1 MSGATGPAADVP
13 SPKGGLTDRLV
24 WIALLFVLA
33 GWVVMMLRN
42 LGYLSLWMDEGF
54 HYLAAQGIL
63 QHGYPL
69 YPSGHIYYKAIFYA
83 YVLALLA
90 KVFGLTATTLRIVSV
105 FSIAGLIALAYF
117 IGRRFFSRTIGVLAF
132 FILAL
137 SVWEIED
144 GRLALYFAPL
154 QLMYLAS
161 LYIFYRAF
169 VDDDPRF
176 KPWVIVF
183 FVLTP
188 QVHQLGMG
196 IYFCYPALL
205 IMKGLKRFFKKDV
218 LLSFGVIT
226 LFYFFMQLSE
236 FFFWKVGYVYAK
248 TDTSLRG
255 MFNYFFS
262 SFNLDY
268 FKEFFRGFPWMSL
281 IVLAGIFLY
290 LGRLAVRSGGV
301 GAAGADDDRT
311 RSPWLY
317 FILALIFPL
326 LFFGIFRTHVQPRY
340 LAQLFPVFVFLF
352 LVGWQRLSGALVD
365 LFVTPFLALKPK
377 AKAVASMLLFLGGV
391 LLFTEGAGPGQA
403 LSIINRRYND
413 PIDAEI
419 ITRSGRFE
427 QEDNANTGLYVKH
440 FLKPDDIVIAIHVVF
455 QKVYV
460 GRVDYWLWSGGPGT
474 WDAWEKT
481 PDGWKDFYVGARWL
495 NNLDDLKK
503 VTEGNPGRRVWL
515 VGSTS
520 LVRRDHI
527 DQAISDYLGTQKDKV
542 VFRGWDGISEVYLW
556 NDEAG
561 ALTGGR
567 HTCEGEWLPARW
579 GAVEYGAEYSKQ
591 AAMAWEPGRPD
602 EFSAEIPGTFKAGRY
617 RLRLRIK
624 AEGGAGEAFAAA
636 VVSAETGERLRT
648 VRVPAGGGSW
658 VEPEISFALREG
670 DRPNIRVQVSGTA
683 RVRLDYFDVVPEE
696 AGR

>member
-1 MSGATGPAADVP
+1 MNDVSGGATDVP
-13 SPKGGLTDRLV
+13 LPKGARTDRLV
-24 WIALLFVLA
+24 WIALLLVLA
-33 GWVVMMLRN
+33 GWVVVMLRN

-83 YVLALLA
+83 YILALLA

-105 FSIAGLIALAYF
+105 LSVAGLLALAYF
-117 IGRRFFSRTIGVLAF
+117 IGRRFFSRTIGILAF

-169 VDDDPRF
+169 VDDDRRF

-183 FVLTP
+183 FILTP

-205 IMKGLKRFFKKDV
+205 IMKGLKRFLKKDV
-218 LLSFGVIT
+218 LLSFGIIT
-226 LFYFFMQLSE
+226 LFYFLMQVSE

-281 IVLAGIFLY
+281 IVLAGIFLC
-290 LGRLAVRSGGV
+290 LGRLA
-301 GAAGADDDRT
+301 AASRGADDDRS

-326 LFFGIFRTHVQPRY
+326 LFFGVFRTHVQPRY
-340 LAQLFPVFVFLF
+340 LAQLFPIFVFLF
-352 LVGWQRLSGALVD
+352 LVGWRGLSGVLVD
-365 LFVTPFLALKPK
+365 LFVTPFLVLKPK
-377 AKAVASMLLFLGGV
+377 ARAISAALLFLGGV

-413 PIDAEI
+413 PIEAEI

-427 QEDNANTGLYVKH
+427 HEDNANTGLYVRH

-455 QKVYV
+455 EKIYV

-495 NNLDDLKK
+495 NNLDDLRK
-503 VTEGNPGRRVWL
+503 VVEGNPGRRVWL

-520 LVRRDHI
+520 LIRRDHI
-527 DQAISDYLGTQKDKV
+527 NQEISDYLATQKDKI
-542 VFRGWDGISEVYLW
+542 VFRGWDGVSEVYLW
-556 NDEAG
+556 NDDAG
-561 ALTGGR
+561 GLTGGR
-567 HTCEGEWLPARW
+567 HTFEGEWLPSRW
-579 GAVEYGAEYSKQ
+579 GSIAYGEDYSKR
-591 AAMAWEPGRPD
+591 AAILWEPGRRD
-602 EFSAEIPGTFKAGRY
+602 ELVAEIPGEFKAGRY

-624 AEGGAGEAFAAA
+624 TEGGSGEAIAAA
-636 VVSAETGERLRT
+636 VVLAESGARLRSL
-648 VRVPAGGGSW
+648 RIPAGTGGW
-658 VEPEISFALREG
+658 IEPEISFALRDG
-670 DRPNIRVQVSGTA
+670 DRPNFQVQVPGTS
-683 RVRLDYFDVVPEE
+683 RVWIDYFDIVPEGS
-696 AGR
+696 GR

>member
-1 MSGATGPAADVP
+1 MAESAPADLIP
-13 SPKGGLTDRLV
+13 RRSRIDHLTWIGIGLG
-24 WIALLFVLA
+24 LA
-33 GWVVMMLRN
+33 GWVTVMLRN

-54 HYLAAQGIL
+54 HYLAAQSIL

-90 KVFGLTATTLRIVSV
+90 KIFGLTATTLRIVSV
-105 FSIAGLIALAYF
+105 FSVAGLMALAYYV
-117 IGRRFFSRTIGVLAF
+117 GRRFFSRTIGILAF
-132 FILAL
+132 IILAL

-144 GRLALYFAPL
+144 ARLALYFAPL

-161 LYIFYRAF
+161 LYVFYRAF
-169 VDDDPRF
+169 VDDERRF
-176 KPWVIVF
+176 KPWVIVLF
-183 FVLTP
+183 ILTP

-196 IYFCYPALL
+196 IYFCFPALF

-218 LLSFGVIT
+218 LVSFSVVT
-226 LFYFFMQLSE
+226 LFYLFMQVSE

-248 TDTSLRG
+248 TDTSLKG

-290 LGRLAVRSGGV
+290 LGRLASRG
-301 GAAGADDDRT
+301 AGASEDDRT

-317 FILALIFPL
+317 MILVLIFPL

-352 LVGWQRLSGALVD
+352 LVGWQRLSGTLID
-365 LFVTPFLALKPK
+365 LFVTPFTALKPK
-377 AKAVASMLLFLGGV
+377 TRAVAAMLLFLGGV
-391 LLFTEGAGPGQA
+391 LLFTEGAGPGRA

-413 PIDAEI
+413 PIEAEI

-427 QEDNANTGLYVKH
+427 HEDNANTGLYVRH
-440 FLKPDDIVIAIHVVF
+440 FLKPDDIVITIHVVF
-455 QKVYV
+455 EKIYV

-481 PDGWKDFYVGARWL
+481 PDGWKDFYVGARWI

-503 VTEGNPGRRVWL
+503 VVDGNPGRRVWL

-520 LVRRDHI
+520 LARRDHI
-527 DQAISDYLGTQKDKV
+527 NQEISDYLAGQKDKV
-542 VFRGWDGISEVYLW
+542 VFRGWDGIGEVYLW
-556 NDEAG
+556 NDEASG
-561 ALTGGR
+561 LTGAR
-567 HTCEGEWLPARW
+567 HTSEGEWLPARW
-579 GAVEYGAEYSKQ
+579 GTIAYDKEFSRQ
-591 AAMAWEPGRPD
+591 AAMVWETGRSD
-602 EFSAEIPGTFKAGRY
+602 EFSFEIPGDFKAGRY
-617 RLRLRIK
+617 RLRLRMK
-624 AEGGAGEAFAAA
+624 AEGGSGTAMAAEVTA
-636 VVSAETGERLRT
+636 AESGARLRT
-648 VRVPAGGGSW
+648 LRIPAGSGAW

-670 DRPNIRVQVSGTA
+670 DRPKLRIQVPGAA
-683 RVRLDYFDVVPEE
+683 RVVLDYFDVVPAES
-696 AGR
+696 GQ